1 MSLKNTVQRIA
12 RNIKVSISPQSFFA
26 YPKAIHNHHVLS
38 YAQEG
43 EDRVL
48 ARLIGSQE
56 KGFYVDIGA
65 HHPQRFSNTYHFYL
79 NGWSGINIDAMP
91 GSMDEFK
98 KVRPKDTNLE
108 VAISDKKESLTY
120 YEFNETALNGF
131 SKELSDERDG
141 LEHYKVV
148 ATHQIETH
156 TLAEILDKNL
166 PQGQT
171 IDFMSVDVEGLDLQV
186 LKSNDWEKYRPRF
199 VLAESLQTT
208 KSIDS
213 LKDSEIYFH
222 MISSGYHLC
231 AKLFNTTIFER
242 NESC

>member
-1 MSLKNTVQRIA
+1 MKLADFSEKIA
-12 RNIKVSISPQSFFA
+12 RNLKISFSPRSYFA
-26 YPKAIHNHHVLS
+26 YPKDLHQHHVLS
-38 YAQEG
+38 YSQEG

-48 ARLIGSQE
+48 SRFIGIQE

-98 KVRPKDTNLE
+98 KLRSRDVNLE
-108 VAISDKKESLTY
+108 AAISDQKANLTY

-131 SKELSDERDG
+131 SKELSDQRDG
-141 LEHYKVV
+141 LGDYKVI
-148 ATHQIETH
+148 ATHQIETF
-156 TLAEILDKNL
+156 TLAEILDEHL
-166 PQGQT
+166 PAGQV

-186 LKSNDWEKYRPRF
+186 LKSNDWRKYRPRF

-208 KSIDS
+208 ESIDS
-213 LKDSEIYFH
+213 LKDSDVYAW
-222 MISSGYHLC
+222 MTSCGYHLC
-231 AKLFNTTIFER
+231 AKLFFTTIFER
-242 NESC
+242 DE

>member
-1 MSLKNTVQRIA
+1 MRLKNAVRKIA
-12 RNIKVSISPQSFFA
+12 RNIKVSVSPQSFFA
-26 YPKAIHNHHVLS
+26 YSKLIHAHHVLS

-48 ARLIGSQE
+48 ARFLGNQE

-79 NGWSGINIDAMP
+79 NGWSGINVDAMP
-91 GSMDEFK
+91 DSMAEFK
-98 KVRPKDTNLE
+98 KVRPRDINLE
-108 VAISDKKESLTY
+108 AAISDRKESLTY

-131 SKELSDERDG
+131 SKELSDKRDG
-141 LEHYKVV
+141 LRDYKVV
-148 ATHQIETH
+148 ATHQIETQ
-156 TLAEILDKNL
+156 TLAEILDENL

-186 LKSNDWEKYRPRF
+186 LRSNDWGKYRPRF

-208 KSIDS
+208 ESIDS
-213 LKDSEIYFH
+213 LKESEIFCY

-231 AKLFNTTIFER
+231 AKLFYTTIFER
-242 NESC
+242 NE